1 VQQDAVERLVAWYRI
16 GSSLGA
22 LIALIVANV
31 IPLLGVLFLGWSV
44 WNILIIYWLEN
55 GIVGAF
61 NILKMARA
69 EGTSADPGPALMI
82 NGQPASSMSRFGLMP
97 FFAMHYGIFW
107 FVHGIFVFTLPAF
120 AILSPGAADEMTI
133 EPGSILVAGFALAVS
148 HGLSFWW
155 NYLRGGEYRRATA
168 ASLMFAPYRRLI
180 VLHLTIIFGG
190 MAIMFTGAPAAAVAI
205 LVLVKTVLDV
215 GLHLAEH
222 RGSTPLSAIA

>member
-1 VQQDAVERLVAWYRI
+1 MQQDAVERLVAWYRI